1 VRNIPSGPN
10 TPEPPGGHPGGGG
23 TGRLAGKV
31 AIVTGAASGIGRA
44 IATRFA
50 AEGAA
55 VVIADVDRD
64 GAAAAASALGAATT
78 GEHHDVADEASW
90 GRLVAGAVA
99 AHGRLDVLV
108 NGAGVAGSGAPQD
121 PEHVSLDEWRAI
133 IRVNLD
139 GVMLGCREA
148 IPVLRASG
156 GGSIVNISS
165 VAARI
170 ATPSVTPYGAA
181 KAGVS
186 QLTESVALHCARKG
200 YGIRCNAI
208 EPGAIETAL
217 TERVFAWGGRDP
229 EAGRDAFRRLVPMG
243 RLGEPDDIAHAA
255 VYLASDEAAYVTG
268 AALRVDGG
276 WSIPH

>member
-1 VRNIPSGPN
+1 VPAGGPA
-10 TPEPPGGHPGGGG
+10 GVGAA
-23 TGRLAGKV
+23 GRLVGKV

-44 IATRFA
+44 IAARFA
-50 AEGAA
+50 EAGA
-55 VVIADVDRD
+55 VVVVADIDLD
-64 GAAAAASALGAATT
+64 GATAAAAELGVPATA
-78 GEHHDVADEASW
+78 EHHDVADEASW
-90 GRLVAGAVA
+90 ERVVAGTVT

-108 NGAGVAGSGAPQD
+108 NGAGIAGSGAPQD
-121 PEHVSLDEWRAI
+121 PERVSLDEWRAI
-133 IRVNLD
+133 FRVNLD

-148 IPVLRASG
+148 IPALRAGG

-170 ATPSVTPYGAA
+170 ATPHVTPYGAA

-186 QLTESVALHCARKG
+186 QLTESIALHCARKG

-208 EPGAIETAL
+208 EPGTIETAL
-217 TERVFAWGGRDP
+217 TEQVFTWGGRDA
-229 EAGRDAFRRLVPMG
+229 EAGRDAFRRLVPLG

-268 AALRVDGG
+268 TSLRVDGG